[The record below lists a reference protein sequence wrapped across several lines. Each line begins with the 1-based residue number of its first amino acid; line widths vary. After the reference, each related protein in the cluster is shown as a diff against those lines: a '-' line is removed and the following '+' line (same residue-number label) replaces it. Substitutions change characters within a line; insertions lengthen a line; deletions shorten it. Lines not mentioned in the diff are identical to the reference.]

1 MKIYLI
7 RHGSTAGNLEHRYVG
22 KTDEPL
28 TKEALHLLEK
38 IKEYY
43 PRPDCVFVS
52 PLVRC
57 VQTAE
62 ALFPEMQPRKML
74 QLREMDFGEFE
85 YKNYEELKEDER
97 YQKWIDSNGTE
108 TFPGGESRKAFAG
121 RCCAAFEKACQEA
134 KKEGSRE
141 LAFVVHGGTIMAIL
155 DRYAWPHRD
164 YFEWQVKNGEGFS
177 CELSWTSEKESSQIE
192 QPSSMDEI
200 CRKLP
205 FCLSVL
211 SPLPYP
217 PGMTGIEDEY
227 VMKQNKKLRCGYTT
241 GTCAAAAAKAAA
253 QMLLSGRMCF
263 RADLLTPKGIWLHL
277 PIEEQHIGADGVS
290 YAECAVR
297 KYAGDDPDAT
307 DGIRIY
313 ARAEYYK
320 GNDFICKASDFKAV
334 GFRNTDDIDINDK
347 DRNGTDFNSES
358 GRSVPEDCVT
368 QKQNSGSISDTGV
381 RVVIDGGVG
390 VGRVTR
396 PGLEQ
401 PVGEAAINR
410 VPREMIIR
418 EVETVCETLEYNGR
432 LKITISVP
440 EGAEIAK
447 RTFNPHLGIV
457 GGISILGTSGI
468 VVPMSEEA
476 LIASI
481 RVEMKQKVAS
491 GEKYI
496 LVTPG
501 NYGEDFLR
509 RGGVSVNTRS
519 GNLDEAFS
527 EKMGTCNENMK
538 PEPAYSLSAEA
549 SMKCSNYVGETLD
562 IAQELGAEGILFVAH
577 IGKFIKVS
585 GGIMNT
591 HSAHADCRAE
601 LIAAQA
607 MRAGVPPELVRK
619 LLDTNTTE
627 EAVGKLL
634 ESGWLEPTMAEV
646 TRRIHFHLQKH
657 CKGALQTEAIIYSS
671 QYGYL
676 GETDG
681 AGAMAEKIAHC
692 R

>member
-22 KTDEPL
+22 TTDEPL
-28 TKEALHLLEK
+28 TNEALCLLEEK
-38 IKEYY
+38 KEFY

-57 VQTAE
+57 VQTAGV
-62 ALFPEMQPRKML
+62 LFPDVPPRQIP

-85 YKNYEELKEDER
+85 YKNYEELKEDVR

-108 TFPGGESRKAFAG
+108 AFPGGESRKTFAG
-121 RCCAAFEKACQEA
+121 RCCAAFEKACLEA
-134 KKEGSRE
+134 EKESAWE
-141 LAFVVHGGTIMAIL
+141 VAFVVHGGTIMAIL
-155 DRYAWPHRD
+155 DRYARPHHD

-177 CELSWTSEKESSQIE
+177 CELYWDREEEAFPIEK
-192 QPSSMDEI
+192 PSCKNEI
-200 CRKLP
+200 CGEVPSDKEKSAGRLWWAEEASELEDQKQL
-205 FCLSVL
+205 FYLSEI
-211 SPLPYP
+211 SPLPYA

-277 PIEEQHIGADGVS
+277 PIEEQRIEAGGKP

-313 ARAEYYK
+313 ARAEYLK
-320 GNDFICKASDFKAV
+320 SND
-334 GFRNTDDIDINDK
+334 
-347 DRNGTDFNSES
+347 
-358 GRSVPEDCVT
+358 SVC
-368 QKQNSGSISDTGV
+368 SISDTGA

-410 VPREMIIR
+410 VPREMITR
-418 EVETVCETLEYNGR
+418 EVETVCEAFEYNGR

-440 EGAEIAK
+440 EGVEIAK

-509 RGGVSVNTRS
+509 RGGVSVNTRP

-527 EKMGTCNENMK
+527 EKTGICHENMK
-538 PEPAYSLSAEA
+538 TEPAYSLSAED

-607 MRAGVPPELVRK
+607 MRAGAPPETVRK

-627 EAVGKLL
+627 EAVSILL
-634 ESGWLEPTMAEV
+634 EAGWLEPTMAEV
-646 TRRIHFHLQKH
+646 TSRIHFHLQKH

-681 AGAMAEKIAHC
+681 AGAIVQKIAQ
-692 R
+692 RNALLASDT